1 MCTAFCW
8 DSVVSY
14 DCDNVDLGSVLS
26 EITFFSGVFCIW
38 LLVTI
43 ESH

>member
-26 EITFFSGVFCIW
+26 EITVF
-38 LLVTI
+38 LVCFVFDW
-43 ESH
+43 